1 MFDFNIYVTVAA
13 LAGLLVFLRLAI
25 AWKVLVAF
33 IVMSQGFDVLPP
45 IVYGILIWDIG
56 AIMLF
61 IAAAQLMF
69 SRPKEPG
76 IRGVPVTV
84 LWVFIGWLVI
94 CLVYS
99 LVIYSY
105 PAMNTLKSSRQM
117 ILGYL
122 SIFVF
127 LRMFRVD
134 KNALST
140 LIKWFYIITYALL
153 VAAII
158 QFFVGTQ
165 ILQGLVIEYKGAVR
179 YLPVFLPISLFYL
192 WALLSKYFQGGRMK
206 IHELVYGALVL
217 VVVAITYTR
226 GIYFAVLASFFV
238 MLFLLQLRGQ
248 LRVTSVAIF
257 MALVLVSGAV
267 VIAGGWADRVRERAT
282 SAVDI
287 VLSDRSSSS
296 RTDVDTFSGR
306 RLLVMERT
314 ALVSEHNPIVG
325 YGFLH
330 ESDVPQSL
338 RNRFRY
344 GSVIY
349 SPVMKE
355 KYRFGYPYVLALY
368 SADIGWANV
377 AINTGF
383 VGSALFLLFVV
394 TFLLSYSR
402 SHKINLALSHYRTA
416 FFVQTITL
424 LLLMFNG
431 NTFTSNVQIPALM
444 IAGYLYCSVSRRID
458 VTRPAGSDL
467 LNRSSS

>member
-25 AWKVLVAF
+25 AWKVLAAF
-33 IVMSQGFDVLPP
+33 IVMSQGFDLPPP

-69 SRPKEPG
+69 FRPKEPG
-76 IRGVPVTV
+76 IRSIPVTV
-84 LWVFIGWLVI
+84 LWIFIAWLVF
-94 CLVYS
+94 CLAYS
-99 LVIYSY
+99 LLIYGY
-105 PAMNTLKSSRQM
+105 PTMNTLKSSRQM

-127 LRMFRVD
+127 LRLFRVD
-134 KNALST
+134 KNALSVF
-140 LIKWFYIITYALL
+140 IKWLYILTYALL
-153 VAAII
+153 IVAII

-165 ILQGLVIEYKGAVR
+165 ILQGLVIEYRGAIR

-192 WALLSKYFQGGRMK
+192 WAMLSKYFQGGRMK
-206 IHELVYGALVL
+206 IHELIYGVLVL

-238 MLFLLQLRGQ
+238 LLFLLQLRGQ
-248 LRVTSVAIF
+248 LRVMSTAIF
-257 MALVLVSGAV
+257 LALVLVSGTV
-267 VIAGGWADRVRERAT
+267 VIAGGWADRVMERAV
-282 SAVDI
+282 SALEV
-287 VLSDRSSSS
+287 VWGGRGSSSA
-296 RTDVDTFSGR
+296 TDVDTFSGR
-306 RLLVMERT
+306 RLLVKERT

-330 ESDVPQSL
+330 ESDVPESL
-338 RNRFRY
+338 RQRFRY

-349 SPVMKE
+349 SPDMKE

-377 AINTGF
+377 MINTGF
-383 VGSALFLLFVV
+383 VGSALFLLFVGV
-394 TFLLSYSR
+394 FLLSYSR
-402 SHKINLALSHYRTA
+402 SYKINSTLSHYRTA
-416 FFVQTITL
+416 FFVQTVTL

-431 NTFTSNVQIPALM
+431 NTFTSNVQIPAFM
-444 IAGYLYCSVSRRID
+444 IAGYLYCSASRRIEVD
-458 VTRPAGSDL
+458 QPVDSNL
-467 LNRSSS
+467 LKR